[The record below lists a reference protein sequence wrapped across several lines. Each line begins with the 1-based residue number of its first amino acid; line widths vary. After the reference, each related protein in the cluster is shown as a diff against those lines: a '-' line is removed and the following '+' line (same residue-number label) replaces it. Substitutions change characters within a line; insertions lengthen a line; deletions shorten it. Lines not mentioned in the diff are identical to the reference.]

1 VKKYDALVYKF
12 IKIIINYILNPNP
25 RSNIIIN
32 KYSSLINV
40 AHSNIAIAFNIPV
53 ANHSTK
59 ERKMQIN
66 SQASRFKLA
75 VDVTFDFKVF
85 LDIWCVAMTP
95 VA

>member
-1 VKKYDALVYKF
+1 VNKYDVLVYRF
-12 IKIIINYILNPNP
+12 IK
-25 RSNIIIN
+25 IIIN

-40 AHSNIAIAFNIPV
+40 AHCNIAIAFNI